1 MKTFIFFLRH
11 AVTDSNKL
19 GIWQCS
25 IDEDLSQEGVNQA
38 SAVVPVIA
46 SLSPDIIISSPMRRT
61 VQTAEI
67 IMKTVHPENF
77 KTCEGLRE
85 RSGGVIE
92 GLTSVEIKQKF
103 GIEMATILS
112 DSIDVLP
119 GVEPLQA
126 FLERIN
132 TTVDSVYR
140 KYQGKRILVVTHGGF
155 IRGFY
160 QSNIGNADGV
170 VRFRNCSILG
180 VARENGI
187 WSVIYSMGT
196 DPGTA

>member
-1 MKTFIFFLRH
+1 MNTSIFFLRH

-25 IDEDLSQEGVNQA
+25 IDEDLSLEGVKQA
-38 SAVVPVIA
+38 SEVAPVIA
-46 SLSPDIIISSPMRRT
+46 SLSPEIIISSPMKRT
-61 VQTAEI
+61 IETSEI
-67 IMKTVHPENF
+67 IMKTVHPEEF
-77 KTCEGLRE
+77 RTCNGLRE

-92 GLTSVEIKQKF
+92 GLTSREIKERF
-103 GIEMATILS
+103 GIEMASILS
-112 DSIDVLP
+112 DAIDTLP
-119 GVEPLQA
+119 GVEPMA
-126 FLERIN
+126 TFLNRIN
-132 TTVDSVYR
+132 TTVDNIIR

-160 QSNIGNADGV
+160 QSNIGNADGA

-196 DPGTA
+196 DPGKA